1 MTSVLNVD
9 TIADKAGTGPVA
21 LTKQQAAKAWGN
33 VDQTGTQSING
44 SFQVSSITDN
54 GVGQTEFA
62 FTNSMSDAN
71 YVVSGISKDGGGYND
86 DTNLSADYDGAFST
100 SAFEVWCHH
109 AESANDAN
117 FALMVVHGD
126 LA

>member
-1 MTSVLNVD
+1 
-9 TIADKAGTGPVA
+9 
-21 LTKQQAAKAWGN
+21 LTKQHAAKVWGN
-33 VDQTGTQSING
+33 VDQTNTQSING

-54 GVGQTEFA
+54 GTGRTEFA

-71 YVVSGISKDGGGYND
+71 YVVSGLAKDGGGYND
-86 DTNLSADYDGAFST
+86 DSGLSADFDGAFSA

-109 AESANDAN
+109 GASANDAN